1 MIANG
6 INMLINEYSD
16 QFDYSKKETVIILA
30 AGHGKRIKSDTSK
43 MLHKIWEVP
52 TVERVYNSCVDSFG
66 NVNIIIVVG
75 IKAEDVI
82 KTVGKRK
89 SLLYA
94 YQEEQKG
101 TGHAVQVALD
111 KIDIYK
117 YNGNVYVFP
126 GDMGLIDAATVKMLR
141 EEFENSVSD
150 MIVLTGLYEGEI
162 ADNHYG
168 RIVRA
173 KAKDSKGLGA
183 GKLKDNVL
191 EIIEYKDIRNLGDKS
206 SYKIKHGK
214 REFSYSKKEL
224 LENREYNSG
233 VFAFKFKPL
242 VEEIKKIESNNVQNE
257 IYLTDLISL
266 FNKSGYKISAVSPK
280 EQYVVMGFNTKS
292 VLLEMESIARK
303 NVYDKIKDIV
313 TIDDPDDFFID
324 ENIVDK
330 ILETDKLGLPLNI
343 RISKGSYVGRG
354 VELNYNVT
362 IEKNARLY
370 GCVKLGKNINVGEN
384 SLLSCFYGQSI
395 VIGDNTKIHRF
406 CTIKGNVNIGR
417 DCAIES
423 NSRIIG
429 SDESPVNIGRKVTI
443 KGASNIFGSIIGDNI
458 SIEHSVIIKKEIT
471 KPVNTKAEIHKVKF
485 FLPEPEGI
493 EAVGDLKP

>member
-1 MIANG
+1 MTVNEIDV
-6 INMLINEYSD
+6 LIKEYSA

-52 TVERVYNSCVDSFG
+52 TVERVYNACVNSLG
-66 NVNIIIVVG
+66 NVNLLIVVG
-75 IKAEDVI
+75 IKAEEVV

-94 YQEEQKG
+94 YQKEQNG

-111 KIDIYK
+111 KIDFNK
-117 YNGNVYVFP
+117 YEGTVYVFP
-126 GDMGLIDAATVKMLR
+126 GDMGLIDSATVKMFKDK
-141 EEFENSVSD
+141 FENSASD
-150 MIVLTGLYEGEI
+150 MMVLTGLYEGDI

-173 KAKDSKGLGA
+173 KAEDSHGKSS
-183 GKLKDNVL
+183 GKLNGNVL

-214 REFSYSKKEL
+214 KEFSYSKKEL
-224 LENREYNSG
+224 FENREYNSG
-233 VFAFKFKPL
+233 VFAFRFRPL

-266 FNKSGYKISAVSPK
+266 FNKLNYKISAVSPK
-280 EQYVVMGFNTKS
+280 DQYVVMGFNTKS

-303 NVYDKIKDIV
+303 NIYDKIKDII
-313 TIDDPDDFFID
+313 TIDDPNDFFID

-330 ILETDKLGLPLNI
+330 ILNMDKQGLPLDI
-343 RISKGSYVGRG
+343 KIGKGAYVGKG
-354 VELNYNVT
+354 VELNYNLKV
-362 IEKNARLY
+362 EKNARIC
-370 GCVKLGKNINVGEN
+370 GCVNFAKNIIVGEN
-384 SLLSCFYGQSI
+384 SLLSCFYGQTIS
-395 VIGDNTKIHRF
+395 IGDNTKIHRY
-406 CTIKGNVNIGR
+406 CTIKGNVNIGN

-429 SDESPVNIGRKVTI
+429 NDETPVNIGKRVSI
-443 KGASNIFGSIIGDNI
+443 KGASYIFGSNIGDNI
-458 SIEHSVIIKKEIT
+458 SIEHSVLIKKKIIKPE
-471 KPVNTKAEIHKVKF
+471 NSKAEIYKVKF
-485 FLPEPEGI
+485 FLPEPEGS
-493 EAVGDLKP
+493 EAVEDLKP